1 MEIIVIF
8 LTRIFIMYVTQKS
21 AHNMRHFVLENHC

>member
-8 LTRIFIMYVTQKS
+8 LTRNMYVTQKS